1 MFADYLTS
9 REASQEL
16 GINPN
21 TIRNWL
27 KHGKLKGLKK
37 GNIWLISKKNLTQF
51 IKKNAPLKKNDENIS
66 IDDLVGIWAD
76 RFPDDKESEE
86 IQKEWRTEKWKRL

>member
-9 REASQEL
+9 KEASQEF

-27 KHGKLKGLKK
+27 KHGKIEGLKK
-37 GNIWLISKKNLTQF
+37 GNIWLISKKKLSQF
-51 IKKNAPLKKNDENIS
+51 MKKNDDLKKNDENLS

-76 RFPDDKESEE
+76 KFPADKESKD
-86 IQKEWRTEKWKRL
+86 IQKEWRTEKWNRF

>member
-37 GNIWLISKKNLTQF
+37 GNIWLISKKILLSLS
-51 IKKNAPLKKNDENIS
+51 KKRSFKKNDENIS